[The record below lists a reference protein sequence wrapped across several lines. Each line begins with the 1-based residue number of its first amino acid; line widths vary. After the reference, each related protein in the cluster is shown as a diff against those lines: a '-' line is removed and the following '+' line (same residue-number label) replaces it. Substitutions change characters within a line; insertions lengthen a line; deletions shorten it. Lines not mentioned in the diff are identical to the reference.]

1 MPVIAPPQSSLRVMP
16 TAPAVD
22 PALFTQVPDPRQG
35 MQMFEQAAKLPLL
48 MEQIKME
55 KYRQKAEKAK
65 LDLAEQEAN
74 WRSQNFAQQQQL
86 LANFAQQQQLLAE
99 AEITQKAAATEVART
114 QADENLLKTKAAL
127 AQYVRENS
135 PLATGQPAAA
145 SRAAESPAAAPTAST
160 EAPAGWS
167 LTPQKAGQPLSSA
180 AIDVGQPA
188 PAPIA
193 PKIPTAVGTT
203 ATFKNVASANL
214 PEFSVPVVNTP
225 DGGIDD
231 NATAAN
237 LFAQELQRTF
247 PRGALEKDRAAV
259 REIENKFRPTTKSI
273 PLMSDQGIPYS
284 AQAVTSNG
292 KVIRFVGDPEV
303 DVKAIYALKPAQE
316 KRDDAWSKAAG
327 EVESLTNTVTRE
339 TDIQRLFQALGA
351 VDEAESSVGLKAV
364 LESSV
369 AQTFLPDKLLEFL
382 GSDMAKAKL
391 LARTVI
397 QKNLRA
403 TLGAQFAFK
412 EGEGMLDRGFNSRLN
427 DLGNANFTKQQL
439 NDLALEVIKR
449 HRALESASN
458 YYDTFGTLYRFRMP
472 EALAPN
478 DPLLVQLTAAVKP
491 KAKTPEGATPMSQRS
506 TISSLVDQ
514 LTAPAGSR
522 PVL

>member
-1 MPVIAPPQSSLRVMP
+1 MPVIAPAQSSLRVMP

-65 LDLAEQEAN
+65 LDLAEQQAKWQSDNFERIN
-74 WRSQNFAQQQQL
+74 QQNQI
-86 LANFAQQQQLLAE
+86 LATAE
-99 AEITQKAAATEVART
+99 VEKARAAALASEAQTE
-114 QADENLLKTKAAL
+114 KTKAETAMAL
-127 AQYVRENS
+127 RKFAMENA
-135 PLATGQPAAA
+135 PLVSGQPSAAVPA
-145 SRAAESPAAAPTAST
+145 SESPAA
-160 EAPAGWS
+160 PAETPVGWGI
-167 LTPQKAGQPLSSA
+167 TPQTAGAPLSSA
-180 AIDVGQPA
+180 AINVGQPA
-188 PAPIA
+188 PVPVT
-193 PKIPTAVGTT
+193 PKIPVAAGTA

-214 PEFSVPVVNTP
+214 PEFDVAVVSTP
-225 DGGIDD
+225 NGGVDD
-231 NATAAN
+231 KATAAN
-237 LFAQELQRTF
+237 LFAQELQRRF

-259 REIENKFRPTTKSI
+259 RELESQFKPTTTRVQ
-273 PLMSDQGIPYS
+273 LMSDQGIPYS

-292 KVIRFVGDPEV
+292 KVIRFTAEPEV

-316 KRDDAWSKAAG
+316 SRDNAWSKAAG

-339 TDIQRLFQALGA
+339 TDIQRLFQALNA
-351 VDEAESSVGLKAV
+351 VDEAESSEGLKSV

-369 AQTFLPDKLLEFL
+369 AQTFLPDKMLEFL

-449 HRALESASN
+449 HRALESAGN
-458 YYDTFGTLYRFRMP
+458 YFDTYGTLYRFKMP

-478 DPLLVQLTAAVKP
+478 DPLLVQLTAAAKPKP
-491 KAKTPEGATPMSQRS
+491 KASDGAAPMSERS
-506 TISSLVDQ
+506 TISSLINQ